1 MSSSRAFT
9 GTEAIGGLAAYVGG
23 RMELTRCAAVRSK
36 ALSGF
41 CRRSHVRSSP
51 SFRTF
56 RAPVRLQL
64 CSRAINIIIILLV
77 LSLLG
82 VAFAAASA
90 EPANDGRRRSV
101 AKCDAAQFRVIVDVG
116 HTAEAHGAMSA
127 RGVPEYEFNLRLAKL
142 IERDLIEAG
151 FRKTMLLITE
161 GSAAKGLLKRATVAN
176 NARANLFLSIHHDS
190 VPDSLLEDWEYDGRP
205 SHFSDKFPGHS
216 IFVSYRNGS
225 AKLSRLFG
233 TLLGRQLK
241 NRGLTYTRHYT
252 EAMMG
257 NRRRQ
262 LLDADVGVYR
272 YDQLVVLRT
281 TRMPAVLLEAGSI
294 ISRDEELLLN
304 SAGHQALIG
313 AAVTEAVETFCAAR
327 LPTAAIGTLGKR
339 LRCRQDRA
347 SACSTAAE

>member
-1 MSSSRAFT
+1 
-9 GTEAIGGLAAYVGG
+9 
-23 RMELTRCAAVRSK
+23 
-36 ALSGF
+36 
-41 CRRSHVRSSP
+41 
-51 SFRTF
+51 
-56 RAPVRLQL
+56 
-64 CSRAINIIIILLV
+64 
-77 LSLLG
+77 
-82 VAFAAASA
+82 
-90 EPANDGRRRSV
+90 
-101 AKCDAAQFRVIVDVG
+101 VIVDVG

-127 RGVPEYEFNLRLAKL
+127 RSVPEYEFNLRLAKL

-225 AKLSRLFG
+225 PKLSRFFG

-262 LLDADVGVYR
+262 LVDADVGVYR

-304 SAGHQALIG
+304 SADHQALIG
-313 AAVTEAVETFCAAR
+313 AAVTEAVKTFCAAR
-327 LPTAAIGTLGKR
+327 LPRAAIGTPGKR
-339 LRCRQDRA
+339 LRCRQDHA
-347 SACSTAAE
+347 WACSTAGE